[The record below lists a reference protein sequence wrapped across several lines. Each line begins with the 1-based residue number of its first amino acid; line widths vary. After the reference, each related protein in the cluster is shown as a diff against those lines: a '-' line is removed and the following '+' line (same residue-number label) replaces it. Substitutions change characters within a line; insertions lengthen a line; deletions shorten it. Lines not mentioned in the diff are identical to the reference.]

1 MSPLDHQAISDAQ
14 GAQEFQSFTMSATAD
29 VIAAILSKLADQE
42 VKIDDLVIMSGRQK
56 VWDGPDEDFPR
67 DDTFNDVAGRLQEAL
82 MDPESKA
89 SFRVYLQYPDGER
102 VEIFRQTAGK
112 IVKDDYNLAN
122 DLRAAY
128 ALDAV
133 EQFTPERG
141 AQDFVIGYDEAQAM
155 ANAQGFQ
162 LPEQPSAGGEAQPQA
177 EPLPESE
184 PTDRSPAQTQAELL
198 PDVWADPVTEPIV
211 QSSQQTELSDR
222 QTAQTQIEQLPD
234 SITNPVEQASPQSE
248 SKTVDVP
255 DLTYSQQRDLG
266 ALEDVN
272 RQLAELDRRA
282 SESGMTYLTDPAQN
296 PGYKSLMDRA
306 EVLRVGL
313 GDLAILADVPSHNS
327 SSVIDV
333 VATLV
338 TESDISASSIQSE
351 DLGIPKSQVN
361 QVEQENDDFL
371 ASIPDSVFQT
381 TSDEQVEQEND
392 EFLAEID
399 RQVEE
404 YHNDPSNFDYLGD
417 PEASEDF
424 SLHPET
430 DAEYEEMSTIDD
442 VQSTQQ
448 LETNTESSA
457 IAVAGASAITEPPI
471 YEQAFIEDIFDDY
484 PLEVKVQNLLVG
496 VAEVRGQLETLRN
509 EMNIQLQSTAQMS
522 EAIVQNVESP
532 PIERWADK
540 IGGVAET
547 QATGW
552 KEQLRNAVAVT
563 VEFAQQIYE
572 SPVGQ
577 YVAEQA
583 VAGADAAGQYIVDR
597 AQKDIQTTKAFVA
610 DRLAGTMPESE
621 RLDAGIALLIE
632 HKGNTE
638 DDRGIAHHEGYTFL
652 KSGEHHGVI
661 RDSDGS
667 AIYKSGNFTGQTTP
681 EDKEYLAKFAS
692 VASAAAPLIEAANQQ
707 QSSPSR
713 SSGGASAGA

>member
-1 MSPLDHQAISDAQ
+1 MSPLDHQAIPDAQ

-42 VKIDDLVIMSGRQK
+42 VKIDDLVIFSGRQK
-56 VWDGPDEDFPR
+56 VWDGTDEDFPR

-133 EQFTPERG
+133 DQFTPERG
-141 AQDFVIGYDEAQAM
+141 EQDFVIGYDEAQAM
-155 ANAQGFQ
+155 AKAQGFQ
-162 LPEQPSAGGEAQPQA
+162 IPEQPSAGGDSQQ
-177 EPLPESE
+177 SE
-184 PTDRSPAQTQAELL
+184 PVTEPEPNPDRTETQTELL

-222 QTAQTQIEQLPD
+222 ASAETQIEQLPD
-234 SITNPVEQASPQSE
+234 AIANPIEEASPQSE
-248 SKTVDVP
+248 SKSVDVP
-255 DLTYSQQRDLG
+255 DLTYSQQRNLA

-272 RQLAELDRRA
+272 GQLVELDRRA
-282 SESGMTYLTDPAQN
+282 AKSGMTYLTDPAQN

-306 EVLRVGL
+306 ELLREGL
-313 GDLAILADVPSHNS
+313 GDLAILANVPSLNS
-327 SSVIDV
+327 NSVIDV
-333 VATLV
+333 VATPM
-338 TESDISASSIQSE
+338 TEAEVSASSIQSE

-361 QVEQENDDFL
+361 QLEQENDDLL

-404 YHNDPSNFDYLGD
+404 YHNDASNFDYLGD
-417 PEASEDF
+417 PEASEE
-424 SLHPET
+424 STLYPET
-430 DAEYEEMSTIDD
+430 EAEYEETNTIDD

-457 IAVAGASAITEPPI
+457 IAVAGVSAMTEPPI

-496 VAEVRGQLETLRN
+496 VADVRGQLETLRN
-509 EMNIQLQSTAQMS
+509 DMNFQLQSTAQLS
-522 EAIVQNVESP
+522 DSIVQNVESP

-577 YVAEQA
+577 YVVEQTI
-583 VAGADAAGQYIVDR
+583 AGLDAAGQYIGDKAER
-597 AQKDIQTTKAFVA
+597 DIQTTKAFVA

-632 HKGNTE
+632 HKGSTE

-652 KSGEHHGVI
+652 KSGAEHGVI
-661 RDSDGS
+661 RDSDGA
-667 AIYKSGNFTGQTTP
+667 AIYKSGNFTGQTSS
-681 EDKEYLAKFAS
+681 EDKEYLTKFSS
-692 VASAAAPLIEAANQQ
+692 VAAAAAPLIEAAHQQ
-707 QSSPSR
+707 QSAPSR